1 MNVWGYTEILLIIV
15 IELVIYIKKSFICFK
30 KYFENNSSKIIK
42 SLDTVANSGTRLLIT
57 EINRN
62 NFTKMLRGTS

>member
-1 MNVWGYTEILLIIV
+1 MNVWGYMNVCIMNVWGYTEILLIIV

-42 SLDTVANSGTRLLIT
+42 SPRHS
-57 EINRN
+57 
-62 NFTKMLRGTS
+62 S